1 MENPQ
6 NFHKKGQDFKTNF
19 CINFSKGTYLIEPM
33 LKLFEEYFI
42 FMYQELMNEVS
53 FVEQSIGVVLNS
65 FEQLEKKINEFT
77 ESKRKKYEESINQE
91 APIPQEITIQ

>member
-1 MENPQ
+1 MPLIIKN
-6 NFHKKGQDFKTNF
+6 NK
-19 CINFSKGTYLIEPM
+19 YLIEPM

-91 APIPQEITIQ
+91 APIPQEIIIYETQSSIKGMLKRKNRK

>member
-1 MENPQ
+1 MPLIIKN
-6 NFHKKGQDFKTNF
+6 NK
-19 CINFSKGTYLIEPM
+19 YLIEPM

-65 FEQLEKKINEFT
+65 FDELEKKINEFT
-77 ESKRKKYEESINQE
+77 ESKIKNMKNN
-91 APIPQEITIQ
+91 